1 MKRRKGCLR
10 PVLIILFTVLL
21 LYFTV
26 GEGKT
31 VIMQQ
36 IYPVKYQEYV
46 EKWADEYSLDR
57 YLVYSVI
64 KVESGFDPDAE
75 SHVGAKGLM
84 QLMDKTAEE
93 CNIKG
98 GFGYNIPNDL
108 FEPEKNIRVGCSYLR
123 KLMDTYGN
131 MELAITAYN
140 AGTGNVKKWLQND
153 ELSDG
158 KGGLLSIPYE
168 ETDKYVDKVMK
179 AYETYMRLYK
189 ENSL

>member
-31 VIMQQ
+31 AIMQQ
-36 IYPVKYQEYV
+36 IYPVKFQDYV
-46 EKWADEYSLDR
+46 EKWADEYLLDR

-64 KVESGFDPDAE
+64 KIESGFDPDAE
-75 SHVGAKGLM
+75 SHAGAKGLM

-93 CNIKG
+93 CNTKE
-98 GFGYNIPNDL
+98 GFGYNIPDDL

-123 KLMDTYGN
+123 KLMDTYEN

-140 AGTGNVKKWLQND
+140 AGTGNVKKWLQNE

-158 KGGLLSIPYE
+158 EGGLVSIPYE

-179 AYETYMRLYK
+179 AYRIYTRLYK